1 MKRKIIGGVILGLAL
16 VSLLVAA
23 ALKSGDGMALQPRSY
38 NGGSEVVGII
48 DISGTIMAGGA
59 QGFFGEEMGADGIM
73 MQLRQAADDPSVK
86 AVVLRLNSP
95 GGTVA
100 ATQEITT
107 EVIRLKKSGKKV
119 VASMGDVAA
128 SGAYWIAANAD
139 VIVANPATVTGSIGV
154 RMDMTD
160 LRGLYEK
167 LGVGSRTIKSGPYK
181 DMGSANREMTPEEK
195 KIFQAMVDDM
205 YAQFVDN
212 IAKGRNMNLQE
223 VKKLADGRVFTGRQ
237 AKELGLVDELGNFYD
252 AIRLAGE
259 ISGLGPEPETTG
271 FGNRGFWQDLL
282 GSAGARPP
290 AMADPTIN
298 DLAPLFRL
306 VF

>member
-1 MKRKIIGGVILGLAL
+1 MKRKIIGGVVLGLAL

-23 ALKSGDGMALQPRSY
+23 VVKSGDGKGLHPRSY
-38 NGGSEVVGII
+38 NGSSQVVGII
-48 DISGTIMAGGA
+48 DISGTIMGGST
-59 QGFFGEEMGADGIM
+59 QGLFGEETGADKIM
-73 MQLRQAADDPSVK
+73 KQLREAAKDPSVK

-107 EVIRLKKSGKKV
+107 EVVRLKKSGKKV

-139 VIVANPATVTGSIGV
+139 IIVADPATVTGSIGV

-212 IAKGRNMNLQE
+212 VSTGRKMNLQE

-259 ISGLGPEPETTG
+259 VSGLGSDPETTG
-271 FGNRGFWQDLL
+271 FGAKGFWQDFL
-282 GSAGARPP
+282 GSAGARSP
-290 AMADPTIN
+290 AMSNPAIN
-298 DLAPLFRL
+298 DITPLFWL
-306 VF
+306 LF

>member
-1 MKRKIIGGVILGLAL
+1 MKRKIIGGVVLGLAL

-23 ALKSGDGMALQPRSY
+23 VVKSGDGKGLHPRSY
-38 NGGSEVVGII
+38 NGGSQVVGII
-48 DISGTIMAGGA
+48 DISGTIMAGST
-59 QGFFGEEMGADGIM
+59 QGLFGEEMGADRIM
-73 MQLRQAADDPSVK
+73 MQLREAAEDPSVK
-86 AVVLRLNSP
+86 AVVIRLNSP

-107 EVIRLKKSGKKV
+107 EVVRLKKSGKKV

-139 VIVANPATVTGSIGV
+139 IIVANPATVTGSIGV

-167 LGVGSRTIKSGPYK
+167 LGVDSRTIKSGPYK

-212 IAKGRNMNLQE
+212 VSTGRKMNLQE

-259 ISGLGPEPETTG
+259 VSGLGSDPETTG
-271 FGNRGFWQDLL
+271 FGTRGFWQDFL
-282 GSAGARPP
+282 GSAGARSP
-290 AMADPTIN
+290 AMSNPAIN
-298 DLAPLFRL
+298 DIAPLFWL
-306 VF
+306 LF